1 MSKAGKPMTAATP
14 LSDITVIELGHSVA
28 APYAGEILADLGA
41 TVIKVEKRDGG
52 DDARQWAPPYWHG
65 TSAIFQSLNRNKL
78 SVTVDLRDAGE
89 RAQLVRL
96 IEERADVLI
105 QNLRPGMVEELSL
118 DAATLRARNKRL
130 IYCGIGAF
138 GRTGPLA
145 SRPGYDPLM
154 QAFGGL
160 MSVTGEAGEAPVR
173 VGTSIIDMG
182 AGLWSVIGIL
192 TALHHRTLTGEG
204 VSVDTSLYETVLAW
218 MSYHAANY
226 QASGEVPKRHGS
238 GTFGIVP
245 YRGYATRDGY
255 LLIGAGNDK
264 LFHKLAGALGHAE
277 WAADAR
283 FLDNPRRVEN
293 RVALDALIEE
303 VTRTNTSAAWQAALE
318 AAGVPSAPMQ
328 SLDEVLAHPQTKALG
343 VLQESPDGRL
353 TIMGLPLSFNGERP
367 PFRRPAPQLGEHT
380 DELLAAPAKQR
391 TVSHR

>member
-1 MSKAGKPMTAATP
+1 MTAATP
-14 LSDITVIELGHSVA
+14 LADITVIELGHSVA
-28 APYAGEILADLGA
+28 APYAAEILADLGA

-52 DDARQWAPPYWHG
+52 DDARQWAPPFWHG
-65 TSAIFQSLNRNKL
+65 VSAIFQSLNRNKF
-78 SVTVDLRDAGE
+78 SVTVDLRNANE
-89 RAQLVRL
+89 RASLVRL

-105 QNLRPGMVEELSL
+105 QNLRPGMVEELGL

-145 SRPGYDPLM
+145 RRPGYDPLM

-160 MSVTGEAGEAPVR
+160 MSVTGEAGEPPVR

-182 AGLWSVIGIL
+182 AGLWSAIGIL
-192 TALHHRTLTGEG
+192 SALHHRTLTGEG
-204 VSVDTSLYETVLAW
+204 TTVDTSLYETALAW

-245 YRGYATRDGY
+245 YRGYPTRDGY

-264 LFHKLAGALGHAE
+264 LFRKLATALGHPA
-277 WAADAR
+277 WADEER
-283 FLDNPRRVEN
+283 FLDNPRRVQN

-303 VTRTNTSAAWQAALE
+303 VTRTDTTAAWQAVLE

-328 SLDEVLAHPQTKALG
+328 NVDEVLAHPQTKALG
-343 VLQESPDGRL
+343 MLQESPDGRL
-353 TIMGLPLSFNGERP
+353 TIMGLPLSFDGERP
-367 PFRRPAPQLGEHT
+367 PFRRAAPQLGAHS
-380 DELLAAPAKQR
+380 DDLLAPPAQPK
-391 TVSHR
+391 TVSRR

>member
-1 MSKAGKPMTAATP
+1 MTAATP

-28 APYAGEILADLGA
+28 APYAAEILADLGA

-52 DDARQWAPPYWHG
+52 DDARHWAPPYWHG
-65 TSAIFQSLNRNKL
+65 VSAIFQSLNRNKF
-78 SVTVDLRDAGE
+78 SIAVDLRDADE
-89 RAQLVRL
+89 RAQLTRL

-105 QNLRPGMVEELSL
+105 QNLRPGMVEELGL

-138 GRTGPLA
+138 GRGGPL
-145 SRPGYDPLM
+145 STRPGYDPLM

-160 MSVTGEAGEAPVR
+160 MSVTGEAGEPPVR

-182 AGLWSVIGIL
+182 AGMWCVIGIL
-192 TALHHRTLTGEG
+192 SALYHRALTGDG
-204 VSVDTSLYETVLAW
+204 VVVDTSLYETALAW

-226 QASGEVPKRHGS
+226 QASGEVPKSHGS

-255 LLIGAGNDK
+255 LLIGAANNA
-264 LFHKLAGALGHAE
+264 LFRKLATALGRPE
-277 WAADAR
+277 WADDAR

-293 RVALDALIEE
+293 RVALDALIEN
-303 VTRTNTSAAWQAALE
+303 VTRTDTSAGWQAVLE

-328 SLDEVLAHPQTKALG
+328 SVDQVVAHPQTKALG
-343 VLQESPDGRL
+343 MIQESPDGRL
-353 TIMGLPLSFNGERP
+353 TIMGLPLSFDGERP
-367 PFRRPAPQLGEHT
+367 PFRRAAPQLGEHN
-380 DELLAAPAKQR
+380 DEILTPPAQPK
-391 TVSHR
+391 TVLRR

>member
-1 MSKAGKPMTAATP
+1 MTAATP

-28 APYAGEILADLGA
+28 APYAAEILADLGA
-41 TVIKVEKRDGG
+41 TVIKVEKREGG
-52 DDARQWAPPYWHG
+52 DDARHWAPPYWYG
-65 TSAIFQSLNRNKL
+65 SSAIFQSLNRNKF
-78 SVTVDLRDAGE
+78 SVTVDLRDANE
-89 RAQLVRL
+89 RASVVRL

-105 QNLRPGMVEELSL
+105 QNLRPGMVEELGL

-138 GRTGPLA
+138 GRGGPLSA
-145 SRPGYDPLM
+145 RPGYDPLM

-160 MSVTGEAGEAPVR
+160 MSVTGEAGEPPVR

-182 AGLWSVIGIL
+182 AGLWSAIGIL
-192 TALHHRTLTGEG
+192 SALHHRTATGEG
-204 VSVDTSLYETVLAW
+204 TTVDTSLYETALAW

-226 QASGEVPKRHGS
+226 QASGDVPKRHGS

-255 LLIGAGNDK
+255 LLIGAANNQ
-264 LFHKLAGALGHAE
+264 LFRKLATALGHPE
-277 WAADAR
+277 WADEER

-303 VTRTNTSAAWQAALE
+303 ATRTDTSAAWQAVLE

-328 SLDEVLAHPQTKALG
+328 SVDEVLAHAQTKALG
-343 VLQESPDGRL
+343 MLQESPDGRL
-353 TIMGLPLSFNGERP
+353 TIMGLPLSFDGERP
-367 PFRRPAPQLGEHT
+367 PFRRAAPQLGEHT
-380 DELLAAPAKQR
+380 DELLASPAQAK
-391 TVSHR
+391 TVSRR

>member
-1 MSKAGKPMTAATP
+1 MTAATP

-28 APYAGEILADLGA
+28 APYAGEILGDLGA
-41 TVIKVEKRDGG
+41 TVIKIEKRDGG

-65 TSAIFQSLNRNKL
+65 LAAIFQSLNRNKL
-78 SVTVDLRDAGE
+78 SAVVDLRDPGE
-89 RAQLVRL
+89 RELLTRL
-96 IEERADVLI
+96 IVERADVLI
-105 QNLRPGMVEELSL
+105 QNLRPGMVEELGL
-118 DAATLRARNKRL
+118 DAATLRARNTRL

-138 GRTGPLA
+138 GRAGPLA
-145 SRPGYDPLM
+145 RRPGYDPLM

-192 TALHHRTLTGEG
+192 SALHHRTLTGEG
-204 VSVDTSLYETVLAW
+204 CVVDTSLYETALAW

-226 QASGEVPKRHGS
+226 QASGEVPRRHGS

-255 LLIGAGNDK
+255 LVIGAGNDK
-264 LFHKLAGALGHAE
+264 LFRTLARALGHSE
-277 WAADAR
+277 WADDAR
-283 FLDNPRRVEN
+283 FLDNPLRVHN
-293 RVALDALIEE
+293 RAALDAMIEA
-303 VTRTNTSAAWQAALE
+303 VTMTKTSAEWQALLE

-328 SLDEVLAHPQTKALG
+328 SVDQVLAHPQTQALG
-343 VLQESPDGRL
+343 MLQQSPDGRL
-353 TIMGLPLSFNGERP
+353 TLMGLPLSFDGERP

-380 DELLAAPAKQR
+380 DELLGPPAVKAKTASR
-391 TVSHR
+391 R

>member
-1 MSKAGKPMTAATP
+1 MTAATP

-28 APYAGEILADLGA
+28 APYAAEILADLGA
-41 TVIKVEKRDGG
+41 TVIKVEKREGG
-52 DDARQWAPPYWHG
+52 DDARHWAPPFWHG
-65 TSAIFQSLNRNKL
+65 VSAIFQSLNRNKF
-78 SVTVDLRDAGE
+78 SVTVDLRDANE
-89 RAQLVRL
+89 RASLMRL
-96 IEERADVLI
+96 IVERADVLI
-105 QNLRPGMVEELSL
+105 QNLRPGMVEELGL

-145 SRPGYDPLM
+145 HRPGYDPLM

-160 MSVTGEAGEAPVR
+160 MSVTGEAGEPPVR

-182 AGLWSVIGIL
+182 AGLWSAIGIL
-192 TALHHRTLTGEG
+192 SALHHRSLTGEG
-204 VSVDTSLYETVLAW
+204 TTVDTSLYETALAW

-255 LLIGAGNDK
+255 LLIGAANDR
-264 LFHKLAGALGHAE
+264 LFRKVATALGHPE
-277 WAADAR
+277 WADEER

-303 VTRTNTSAAWQAALE
+303 VTRTNTSAAWQAVLE

-328 SLDEVLAHPQTKALG
+328 SMDDVLAHPQTKALG
-343 VLQESPDGRL
+343 MLQESPDGRL
-353 TIMGLPLSFNGERP
+353 TIMGLPLSFDGERP
-367 PFRRPAPQLGEHT
+367 PFRRAAPQLGEHT
-380 DELLAAPAKQR
+380 GELLGAAAQPK
-391 TVSHR
+391 TVSRR

>member
-1 MSKAGKPMTAATP
+1 MTAATP
-14 LSDITVIELGHSVA
+14 LADITVIELGHSVA

-52 DDARQWAPPYWHG
+52 DDARQWAPPFWHG
-65 TSAIFQSLNRNKL
+65 VSAIFQSLNRNKL
-78 SVTVDLRDAGE
+78 SVTVDLRDTNE
-89 RAQLVRL
+89 RASLVRL

-105 QNLRPGMVEELSL
+105 QNLRPGMVVELGL
-118 DAATLRARNKRL
+118 DAATLRGRNRRL

-145 SRPGYDPLM
+145 RRPGYDPLM

-160 MSVTGEAGEAPVR
+160 MSVTGEAGEPPVR

-182 AGLWSVIGIL
+182 AGLWSAIGIL
-192 TALHHRTLTGEG
+192 SALHHRTLTGEG
-204 VSVDTSLYETVLAW
+204 TTVDTSLYETALAW

-264 LFHKLAGALGHAE
+264 LFRKLATALGHPA
-277 WAADAR
+277 WADEER
-283 FLDNPRRVEN
+283 FLDNPRRVQN
-293 RVALDALIEE
+293 RVALDALIED
-303 VTRTNTSAAWQAALE
+303 VTRTDTSAAWQAVLE
-318 AAGVPSAPMQ
+318 AAGAPSAPMQ
-328 SLDEVLAHPQTKALG
+328 TVDEVLAHPQTKALG
-343 VLQESPDGRL
+343 MLQESPDGRL
-353 TIMGLPLSFNGERP
+353 TVMGLPLSFDGERP
-367 PFRRPAPQLGEHT
+367 PFRRAAPQLGEHS
-380 DELLAAPAKQR
+380 DELLAPPAQAK
-391 TVSHR
+391 TVSRR

>member
-1 MSKAGKPMTAATP
+1 MTAATP
-14 LSDITVIELGHSVA
+14 LADITVIELGHSVA

-41 TVIKVEKRDGG
+41 TVIKVEKREGG
-52 DDARQWAPPYWHG
+52 DDARHWAPPFWHG
-65 TSAIFQSLNRNKL
+65 VSAIFQSLNRNKF
-78 SVTVDLRDAGE
+78 SVTVDLRDE
-89 RAQLVRL
+89 RERGLLARL
-96 IEERADVLI
+96 IDERADVLI
-105 QNLRPGMVEELSL
+105 QNLRPGMVEELGL
-118 DAATLRARNKRL
+118 DAATLRARNRRL

-145 SRPGYDPLM
+145 HRPGYDPLM

-160 MSVTGEAGEAPVR
+160 MSVTGEAGEPPVR

-182 AGLWSVIGIL
+182 AGLWSAIGIL
-192 TALHHRTLTGEG
+192 GALHHRSLTGEG
-204 VSVDTSLYETVLAW
+204 MTVDTSLYETALAW

-264 LFHKLAGALGHAE
+264 LFRKLAAALGPAE
-277 WAADAR
+277 WADDAR
-283 FLDNPRRVEN
+283 FLDNPRRVQN

-303 VTRTNTSAAWQAALE
+303 ATRTQASAEWQAVLE

-328 SLDEVLAHPQTKALG
+328 SIDEVLAHPQTKALG
-343 VLQESPDGRL
+343 MLQESPDGRL
-353 TIMGLPLSFNGERP
+353 TILGLPLSFDGERP
-367 PFRRPAPQLGEHT
+367 PFRRAAPQLGEHT
-380 DELLAAPAKQR
+380 DELLAKPAHPK
-391 TVSHR
+391 TVSRR

>member
-1 MSKAGKPMTAATP
+1 MTAATP
-14 LSDITVIELGHSVA
+14 LADITVIELGHSVA

-52 DDARQWAPPYWHG
+52 DDARHWAPPFWHG
-65 TSAIFQSLNRNKL
+65 VAAIFQSLNRNKF
-78 SVTVDLRDAGE
+78 SVTVDLRDANE
-89 RAQLVRL
+89 RASLVRL

-105 QNLRPGMVEELSL
+105 QNLRPGMVEELGL

-145 SRPGYDPLM
+145 RRPGYDPLM

-160 MSVTGEAGEAPVR
+160 MSVTGEAGEPPVR

-182 AGLWSVIGIL
+182 AGLWSAIGIL
-192 TALHHRTLTGEG
+192 SALHHRTLTGEG
-204 VSVDTSLYETVLAW
+204 TTVDTSLYETALAW
-218 MSYHAANY
+218 MSYHVANY

-264 LFHKLAGALGHAE
+264 LFRKLATALGHPA
-277 WAADAR
+277 WADEER
-283 FLDNPRRVEN
+283 FLDNPRRVQN
-293 RVALDALIEE
+293 RVALDALIED
-303 VTRTNTSAAWQAALE
+303 VTRTDTSAAWQAALE

-328 SLDEVLAHPQTKALG
+328 NVDEVLTHAQTKALG
-343 VLQESPDGRL
+343 MLQESPDGRL
-353 TIMGLPLSFNGERP
+353 TIMGLPLSFDGERP
-367 PFRRPAPQLGEHT
+367 PFRRAAPRLGEHT
-380 DELLAAPAKQR
+380 DELLAPPAEAK
-391 TVSHR
+391 TVSRR

>member
-1 MSKAGKPMTAATP
+1 MTAATP

-28 APYAGEILADLGA
+28 APYAAEILADLGA

-65 TSAIFQSLNRNKL
+65 SSAIFQSLNRNKF
-78 SVTVDLRDAGE
+78 SVTVDLRDERE
-89 RAQLVRL
+89 RAALVRL

-105 QNLRPGMVEELSL
+105 QNLRPGMVEELGL
-118 DAATLRARNKRL
+118 DAATLRGRNKRL

-138 GRTGPLA
+138 GRAGPLA
-145 SRPGYDPLM
+145 TRPGYDPLM

-160 MSVTGEAGEAPVR
+160 MSVTGEAGEPPVR

-182 AGLWSVIGIL
+182 AGLWSAIGIL
-192 TALHHRTLTGEG
+192 SALHHRTATGEG
-204 VSVDTSLYETVLAW
+204 TTVDTSLYETALAW
-218 MSYHAANY
+218 MTYHAANY

-264 LFHKLAGALGHAE
+264 LFGKLATALGHPA
-277 WAADAR
+277 WADDAR
-283 FLDNPRRVEN
+283 FRDNPQRVEN

-303 VTRTNTSAAWQAALE
+303 VTRSNTSVAWQAVLE

-328 SLDEVLAHPQTKALG
+328 SVDEVLAHAQTKALG
-343 VLQESPDGRL
+343 MLQESPDGRL
-353 TIMGLPLSFNGERP
+353 TIMGLPLSFDGERP
-367 PFRRPAPQLGEHT
+367 PFRRVAPQLGEHT
-380 DELLAAPAKQR
+380 DELLAAPAQAK
-391 TVSHR
+391 TVSRR

>member
-1 MSKAGKPMTAATP
+1 MTATP
-14 LSDITVIELGHSVA
+14 LADITVIELGHSVA

-52 DDARQWAPPYWHG
+52 DDARQWAPPFWHG
-65 TSAIFQSLNRNKL
+65 VSAIFQSLNRNKL
-78 SVTVDLRDAGE
+78 SVTVDLRDTNE
-89 RAQLVRL
+89 RASLVRL

-105 QNLRPGMVEELSL
+105 QNLRPGMVVELGL
-118 DAATLRARNKRL
+118 DAATLRGRNRRL

-145 SRPGYDPLM
+145 RRPGYDPLM

-160 MSVTGEAGEAPVR
+160 MSVTGEAGEPPVR

-182 AGLWSVIGIL
+182 AGLWSAIGIL
-192 TALHHRTLTGEG
+192 SALHHRTLTGEG
-204 VSVDTSLYETVLAW
+204 TTVDTSLYETALAW

-264 LFHKLAGALGHAE
+264 LFRKLATALGYPA
-277 WAADAR
+277 WADEER
-283 FLDNPRRVEN
+283 FLDNPRRVQN
-293 RVALDALIEE
+293 RVALDALIED
-303 VTRTNTSAAWQAALE
+303 VTRTDTSAAWQAVLE

-328 SLDEVLAHPQTKALG
+328 TVDEVLAHPQTKALG
-343 VLQESPDGRL
+343 MLQESPDGRL
-353 TIMGLPLSFNGERP
+353 TVMGLPLSFDGERP
-367 PFRRPAPQLGEHT
+367 PFRRAAPQLGEHS
-380 DELLAAPAKQR
+380 DELLAPPAQAK
-391 TVSHR
+391 TVSRR

>member
-1 MSKAGKPMTAATP
+1 MTATP
-14 LSDITVIELGHSVA
+14 LADITVIELGHSVA

-52 DDARQWAPPYWHG
+52 DDARQWAPPFWHG
-65 TSAIFQSLNRNKL
+65 VSAIFQSLNRNKL
-78 SVTVDLRDAGE
+78 SVTVDLRDTNE
-89 RAQLVRL
+89 RASLVRL

-105 QNLRPGMVEELSL
+105 QNLRPGMVVELGL
-118 DAATLRARNKRL
+118 DAATLRGRNRRL

-145 SRPGYDPLM
+145 RRPGYDPLM

-160 MSVTGEAGEAPVR
+160 MSVTGEAGEPPVR

-182 AGLWSVIGIL
+182 AGLWSAIGIL
-192 TALHHRTLTGEG
+192 SALHHRTLTGEG
-204 VSVDTSLYETVLAW
+204 TTVDTSLYETALAW

-264 LFHKLAGALGHAE
+264 LFRKLATALGHPA
-277 WAADAR
+277 WADEER
-283 FLDNPRRVEN
+283 FLDNPRRVQN
-293 RVALDALIEE
+293 RVALDALIED
-303 VTRTNTSAAWQAALE
+303 VTRTDTSAAWQAVLE

-328 SLDEVLAHPQTKALG
+328 TVDEVLAHPQTKALG
-343 VLQESPDGRL
+343 MLQESPDGRL
-353 TIMGLPLSFNGERP
+353 TVMGLPLSFDGERP
-367 PFRRPAPQLGEHT
+367 PFRRAAPQLGEHS
-380 DELLAAPAKQR
+380 DELLAPPAQAK
-391 TVSHR
+391 TVSRR

>member
-1 MSKAGKPMTAATP
+1 MAAATP

-28 APYAGEILADLGA
+28 APYAAEILADLGA

-52 DDARQWAPPYWHG
+52 DDARHWAPPYWHG
-65 TSAIFQSLNRNKL
+65 VSAIFQSLNRNKF
-78 SVTVDLRDAGE
+78 SIAVDLRDVNE
-89 RAQLVRL
+89 RALLVRL

-105 QNLRPGMVEELSL
+105 QNLRPGMVEELGL
-118 DAATLRARNKRL
+118 DATTLRARNKRL

-138 GRTGPLA
+138 GRGGPLSA
-145 SRPGYDPLM
+145 RPGYDPLM

-160 MSVTGEAGEAPVR
+160 MSVTGEAGEPPVR

-182 AGLWSVIGIL
+182 AGLWSVVGIL
-192 TALHHRTLTGEG
+192 SALHHRTLTGEG
-204 VSVDTSLYETVLAW
+204 VVVDTSLYETALAW

-255 LLIGAGNDK
+255 LLIGAANNA
-264 LFHKLAGALGHAE
+264 LFRKVAGALGHPE
-277 WAADAR
+277 WADDAR

-293 RVALDALIEE
+293 RVALDALIED
-303 VTRTNTSAAWQAALE
+303 VTRTDTSAAWQAALE

-328 SLDEVLAHPQTKALG
+328 SVDEVVAHPQTKALG
-343 VLQESPDGRL
+343 MIQESPDGRL
-353 TIMGLPLSFNGERP
+353 TIMGLPLSFDGERP
-367 PFRRPAPQLGEHT
+367 PFRRVAPQLGEHT
-380 DELLAAPAKQR
+380 DQILAPPAEPK
-391 TVSHR
+391 TVSRR

>member
-1 MSKAGKPMTAATP
+1 MTAATP
-14 LSDITVIELGHSVA
+14 LADITLIELGHSVA

-41 TVIKVEKRDGG
+41 TVIKVEKREGG
-52 DDARQWAPPYWHG
+52 DDARQWAPPFWHG
-65 TSAIFQSLNRNKL
+65 VSAIFQSLNRNKL
-78 SVTVDLRDAGE
+78 SVTVDLRDTNE
-89 RAQLVRL
+89 RASLVRL

-105 QNLRPGMVEELSL
+105 QNLRPGMVEELGL

-145 SRPGYDPLM
+145 RRPGYDPLM

-160 MSVTGEAGEAPVR
+160 MSVTGEAGEPPVR

-182 AGLWSVIGIL
+182 AGLWSAIGIL
-192 TALHHRTLTGEG
+192 SALHHRTLTGEG
-204 VSVDTSLYETVLAW
+204 TTVDTSLYETALAW

-264 LFHKLAGALGHAE
+264 LFRKLATALGHPA
-277 WAADAR
+277 WADDER
-283 FLDNPRRVEN
+283 FLDNPRRVQN
-293 RVALDALIEE
+293 RVALDALIED
-303 VTRTNTSAAWQAALE
+303 VTRSDTSAAWQAVLE

-328 SLDEVLAHPQTKALG
+328 NVDEVLAHPQTKALG
-343 VLQESPDGRL
+343 MLQESPDGRL
-353 TIMGLPLSFNGERP
+353 TIMGLPLSFDGERP

-380 DELLAAPAKQR
+380 DELLAFAQPE
-391 TVSHR
+391 TVSRR

>member
-1 MSKAGKPMTAATP
+1 MTAATP
-14 LSDITVIELGHSVA
+14 LADITVIELGHSVA

-52 DDARQWAPPYWHG
+52 DDARQWAPPFWQG
-65 TSAIFQSLNRNKL
+65 SSAIFQSLNRNKL
-78 SVTVDLRDAGE
+78 SVTVDLRDTNE
-89 RAQLVRL
+89 RASLVRL

-105 QNLRPGMVEELSL
+105 QNLRPGMVEELGL

-145 SRPGYDPLM
+145 RRPGYDPLM

-160 MSVTGEAGEAPVR
+160 MSVTGEAGEPPVR

-182 AGLWSVIGIL
+182 AGLWSAIGIL
-192 TALHHRTLTGEG
+192 SALHHRTLTGEG
-204 VSVDTSLYETVLAW
+204 TTVDTSLYETALAW

-264 LFHKLAGALGHAE
+264 LFRKLATALGHPAWGDE
-277 WAADAR
+277 ER
-283 FLDNPRRVEN
+283 FLDNPRRVQN
-293 RVALDALIEE
+293 RVALDALIED
-303 VTRTNTSAAWQAALE
+303 VTRTDTSAAWQAVLE

-328 SLDEVLAHPQTKALG
+328 NVDEVLAHPQTKALG
-343 VLQESPDGRL
+343 MLQESPDGRL
-353 TIMGLPLSFNGERP
+353 TIMGLPLSFDGERP
-367 PFRRPAPQLGEHT
+367 PFRRAAPQLGEHT
-380 DELLAAPAKQR
+380 DELLAPPAQPK
-391 TVSHR
+391 TVSRR